1 MEEKVKREL
10 ALYNLREIE
19 IDDMKLKIEELKVA
33 EQIGASNFD
42 EKVQSSLKC
51 KNNDYVINEIENLE
65 NKIRFYE
72 IANKRVDNA
81 LRRLGT
87 EEEKE
92 IIKKVFIDNKSIS
105 RTAQEMFRSRKSIKK
120 TIENSSKHIKLA

>member
-10 ALYNLREIE
+10 ALYKLREIE
-19 IDDMKLKIEELKVA
+19 IDDMKLKIEELKIA
-33 EQIGASNFD
+33 EQIGTSNFD
-42 EKVQSSLKC
+42 EKVQSSMNC
-51 KNNDYVINEIENLE
+51 KNNDYVLNEIESLE
-65 NKIRFYE
+65 NRIKFYE

-81 LRRLGT
+81 LRRLET
-87 EEEKE
+87 QEEKE

>member
-10 ALYNLREIE
+10 ALYKLREIE
-19 IDDMKLKIEELKVA
+19 IDDMKLKIEELKVG

-42 EKVQSSLKC
+42 EKVQSSMNC
-51 KNNDYVINEIENLE
+51 KNNDYVLNEIESLE
-65 NKIRFYE
+65 NRIRFYE

-81 LRRLGT
+81 LRRLET